1 MGEAIYLPG
10 SMRVI
15 PQLFAPKD
23 RGLPSGL
30 LDLGTRTGS
39 AAGVPLVAWL
49 IIHCGWRKMFLV
61 VGFAALLWLPFWVL
75 AVPSRL
81 PGDKPYPSAQLVTQ
95 GLSVRG
101 MIIDRNLLGCCL

>member
-1 MGEAIYLPG
+1 
-10 SMRVI
+10 
-15 PQLFAPKD
+15 
-23 RGLPSGL
+23 
-30 LDLGTRTGS
+30 
-39 AAGVPLVAWL
+39 
-49 IIHCGWRKMFLV
+49 MFLV